1 MENKKKVFAIVL
13 FLLLG
18 LITFTFANPSENEK
32 LDDNG
37 NGKTTEKSS
46 SKDKNTTKDNTTT
59 TDNNA
64 TNDNTNGTNND
75 GTNTVANTGNNA
87 VVNNNNNGNNAN
99 GNNTTGGNNNN
110 GTNDNN
116 TTNDNN
122 NTNPADDNSN
132 NDEQA
137 KIEEANKKAEE
148 AVEKAEE
155 TYDEKDV
162 KNAEDLVSNLTDEDK
177 KEELEERLDDVKEAI
192 AVIAL
197 VDELEE
203 KTTSATN
210 KEELDAARNFR
221 EESEV
226 EDKVDAL
233 KDEELKEELKERLE
247 ELAKILDD
255 TTPATIEGIEDGAV
269 TNEDVTLTATDEN
282 EVTATLYKDG
292 EEVEYTLGETI
303 TEEGNY
309 KLVVVDAAFN
319 ESEVSFTIDK
329 TAPKYVN
336 LGILNKDNYP
346 NKGSLEYA
354 KTGNNVRV
362 LVSFKEKLSVE
373 PTVTINGKEF
383 KATFRPQSSSDTMFF
398 YMVDHKITEEDNF
411 VEGELQ
417 IKVYGYADKAGNV
430 GEELTNSNITY
441 KKYPRV
447 IYDKTAPKVNFG
459 NGNITDQAFTIE
471 VTDDN
476 FDYMTIWTNKTGK
489 TVTVE
494 GNTYTLPEAA
504 EDNVRYKVTAYDKAG
519 NFTPVEGKDQSI
531 YHDNVKP
538 VVTINGEDVKEE
550 SYTSA
555 KVNVSDGSLKKVV
568 ITKGEETLKDE
579 SFANNYTI
587 KKVTYETEITEDG
600 VYTVTATDRKGN
612 TTTVTFTVETEETK
626 ALKAAEAA
634 VATAEETKNQGDVDT
649 AKELV
654 DKLPDGD
661 KKDELEER
669 LEKVQEEINAEAKA
683 KALAEATAAVEKA
696 ERTFKEEDYNTA
708 KTLVDALDDSEAKT
722 ALENRLKDVKDVIE
736 AEKAVVVAEN
746 LRTQEAVDAARDL
759 VNELK
764 ESDKKTELTNRLD
777 AIQTEL
783 DEQTAAQQKLQDAI
797 DALKAK
803 ILEARTYL
811 TNGNVYTDDSK
822 AALERAIANA
832 QSIVDAYGRG
842 ETVSLEQISNAS
854 DAIDEAIEG
863 LVVKEGTIEK
873 NDVKISFQRTQWL
886 TTNYNITVEGD
897 VKDVKIAEGYYTS
910 DRDYPQDATVVATSA
925 GTFAHHGR
933 WLQVYTVRV
942 EKNDGEVVF
951 ARYYALA
958 IF

>member
-46 SKDKNTTKDNTTT
+46 SKDKTTVKDKTTTT
-59 TDNNA
+59 TDEN
-64 TNDNTNGTNND
+64 TTTDNTTGTNND
-75 GTNTVANTGNNA
+75 GTTATANTGNN
-87 VVNNNNNGNNAN
+87 VVKNNNNNGNNAN
-99 GNNTTGGNNNN
+99 ANNA
-110 GTNDNN
+110 TNDNN
-116 TTNDNN
+116 NNNVNDNKPANDNN
-122 NTNPADDNSN
+122 NTNPTDDNNN

-137 KIEEANKKAEE
+137 KKEEANKKAEE

-155 TYDEKDV
+155 TYNEDDV
-162 KNAEDLVSNLTDEDK
+162 EDAEDLVSNLTDEDK

-210 KEELDAARNFR
+210 KEELDAARDFR

-226 EDKVDAL
+226 EDKVNAL
-233 KDEELKEELKERLE
+233 KDENLKEELNERLE

-269 TNEDVTLTATDEN
+269 TNKDVTLTATDEN
-282 EVTATLYKDG
+282 EVTAKLYKDG
-292 EEVEYTLGETI
+292 EEVEYNLGETI

-309 KLVVVDAAFN
+309 KLVVTDAAFN

-362 LVSFKEKLSVE
+362 LVSFKEKLAVE

-383 KATFRPQSSSDTMFF
+383 KATFRPQSSSETSFF

-441 KKYPRV
+441 KKYAKV

-459 NGNITDQAFTIE
+459 NGKITDEAFTIE

-494 GNTYTLPEAA
+494 GNTYTLPEEA

-538 VVTINGEDVKEE
+538 VITINGEDVKED

-612 TTTVTFTVETEETK
+612 ETTVTFTVETEETK
-626 ALKAAEAA
+626 AIKAAEAA
-634 VATAEETKNQGDVDT
+634 VEKAEETKDQDDVN
-649 AKELV
+649 AAEALV
-654 DKLPDGD
+654 EKLPEGE
-661 KKDELEER
+661 KKDCT
-669 LEKVQEEINAEAKA
+669 K
-683 KALAEATAAVEKA
+683 
-696 ERTFKEEDYNTA
+696 
-708 KTLVDALDDSEAKT
+708 
-722 ALENRLKDVKDVIE
+722 
-736 AEKAVVVAEN
+736 
-746 LRTQEAVDAARDL
+746 
-759 VNELK
+759 
-764 ESDKKTELTNRLD
+764 
-777 AIQTEL
+777 
-783 DEQTAAQQKLQDAI
+783 
-797 DALKAK
+797 
-803 ILEARTYL
+803 
-811 TNGNVYTDDSK
+811 
-822 AALERAIANA
+822 
-832 QSIVDAYGRG
+832 SIRR
-842 ETVSLEQISNAS
+842 SRSCSRKSRRN
-854 DAIDEAIEG
+854 
-863 LVVKEGTIEK
+863 
-873 NDVKISFQRTQWL
+873 
-886 TTNYNITVEGD
+886 
-897 VKDVKIAEGYYTS
+897 
-910 DRDYPQDATVVATSA
+910 
-925 GTFAHHGR
+925 
-933 WLQVYTVRV
+933 
-942 EKNDGEVVF
+942 
-951 ARYYALA
+951 
-958 IF
+958 